1 MHFATERGD
10 FNIRANGFSNKAITK
25 KQVDGPAFLYNLS
38 NNDKNIL
45 TNGNIS
51 AMLLL

>member
-10 FNIRANGFSNKAITK
+10 FNIRANGFSNKGSTK
-25 KQVDGPAFLYNLS
+25 SRSTDLLLLYNLS

-45 TNGNIS
+45 TNGNMS
-51 AMLLL
+51 AML